1 MDSERS
7 NAIKEKGAAM
17 RLRLSDKW
25 QDLRERMHHKH
36 RFVVMDTD
44 TFQEK
49 FSIELTGVNL
59 FTYAG
64 ISIIVLIVL
73 TSLLIAF
80 TPLRAL
86 VPGYIK
92 PELKEQSI
100 RNSQIIDSLE
110 VIIDQHEQHQN
121 HPERPERQHPLHP
134 RRSFRRGGVRRSH
147 HLSTLQGRL
156 AAAQEDRR
164 PREETEEVR

>member
-7 NAIKEKGAAM
+7 NAIKEKGAAL

-36 RFVVMDTD
+36 RFVVIDTD

-100 RNSQIIDSLE
+100 RLMSGEL
-110 VIIDQHEQHQN
+110 QH
-121 HPERPERQHPLHP
+121 LLVLFKKICLDLDYI
-134 RRSFRRGGVRRSH
+134 SD
-147 HLSTLQGRL
+147 RL
-156 AAAQEDRR
+156 A
-164 PREETEEVR
+164 VSSGSCHVLS